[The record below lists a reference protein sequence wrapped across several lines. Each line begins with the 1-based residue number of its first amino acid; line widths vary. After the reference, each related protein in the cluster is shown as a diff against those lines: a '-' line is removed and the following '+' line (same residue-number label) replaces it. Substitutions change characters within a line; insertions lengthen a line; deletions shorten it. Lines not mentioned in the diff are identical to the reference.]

1 MKTNNELI
9 GKLPPQALDLEEA
22 VLGAILLASDC
33 IHTVS
38 QILTEESFYNDK
50 HKCIYKAIKEL
61 YSKSSPI
68 DILTVTDQL
77 RKNNNLDSVGG
88 AWYITEL
95 TSNVSSAHN
104 VEHHARIIDEMY
116 RRRVGINEASALINN
131 LYDPSEDLDDS
142 TSLANKIVI
151 ELSGDTN
158 NSGGISLLDSLK
170 ELLVEQEN
178 ELKGEFSGC
187 KSMFSDLDKIIQG
200 FKNQQMVIIA
210 GRPGMGK
217 TTFAINIA
225 YRLAKY
231 TSTPVGFFSL
241 EMSSTEL
248 TKKFAA
254 IETQICN
261 SRIRNLGDGELNEYF
276 KNAHGISNLPVFIDD
291 KPGATIDE
299 IRARAINMKRKH
311 DVKIIFIDYL
321 QLITTKSNKG
331 NREQEISEISRKIK
345 LLSKELNI
353 PVIPIAQLSRQVEQS
368 DPKIPFLHHLRESG
382 SIEQDA
388 DMVIMLWRP
397 SYYDYPDFSFDG
409 ISHES
414 KNKTIVFVRKNR
426 NGETDKCILRDNLAL
441 SSFYDVSV
449 DNFISPNVDF

>member
-1 MKTNNELI
+1 MKE
-9 GKLPPQALDLEEA
+9 GKLPPQAIELEEA
-22 VLGAILLASDC
+22 VLGGIMINSEA
-33 IHTVS
+33 IHTVYG
-38 QILTEESFYNDK
+38 ILSPDAFYKDG
-50 HKCIYKAIKEL
+50 HKKIYSAIAGL
-61 YSKSSPI
+61 YNNGSPI
-68 DILTVTDQL
+68 DILTVTNQL
-77 RKNNNLDSVGG
+77 SKNGQLESVGG

-95 TSNVSSAHN
+95 TSRVSSVSN
-104 VEHHARIIDEMY
+104 IEYHAFVIEEMY
-116 RRRVGINEASALINN
+116 RRRSAIAGSTELIGK
-131 LYDPSEDLDDS
+131 LYDASEDIDDS
-142 TSLANKIVI
+142 LSAANKIVI
-151 ELSGDTN
+151 DLSGDTN
-158 NSGGISLLDSLK
+158 SSSGTSIMDCFRNLLI
-170 ELLVEQEN
+170 EQEK

-187 KSMFSDLDKIIQG
+187 KSMFVDLDKIIQG

-231 TSTPVGFFSL
+231 ADIPVGFFSL
-241 EMSSTEL
+241 EMSSVEL

-261 SRIRNLGDGELNEYF
+261 SRIKNLSEREIEEYF
-276 KNAHGISNLPVFIDD
+276 KKSHGISNLPVFIDD

-299 IRARAINMKRKH
+299 IRARAIKMKRKN

-345 LLSKELNI
+345 LLSKELDI
-353 PVIPIAQLSRQVEQS
+353 PIIPIAQLSRQVEQS

-388 DMVIMLWRP
+388 DMVVMLWRP
-397 SYYDYPDFSFDG
+397 SYYDYPEFSFDG
-409 ISHES
+409 IQHDS
-414 KNKTIVFVRKNR
+414 KNKTIVFIRKNR
-426 NGETDKCILRDNLAL
+426 NGDTDKCILRDNLAL
-441 SSFYDVSV
+441 SSFYDNV
-449 DNFISPNVDF
+449 DNFSLDNNSSSVF